1 MYDKNDESDDELI
14 QEYNEKES
22 HEKLLEIIV
31 ELETTLMAI
40 NYIEGV
46 EGVDGE
52 LTEED
57 ISRYEEWEK
66 KRREKFNPDNYK
78 INTENEDNFDPP
90 KPDEV
95 RAMYKGVGKPAVVWK
110 LKKNGEDIK
119 DVIGGDYEKIHYR
132 DQIYIIADK
141 EREEKDLDPNVVL
154 DNQILRGKFL
164 IIKDVSG
171 KMVNLTAS
179 TIVDLKRE
187 MFDFRV
193 RYVDENYMEIPKEEF
208 DER

>member
-1 MYDKNDESDDELI
+1 MYDKNDELDDELME
-14 QEYNEKES
+14 EYDEKES

-90 KPDEV
+90 KTDEV

-119 DVIGGDYEKIHYR
+119 DVIGGEYEKIHYR

-154 DNQILRGKFL
+154 NNQILRGKFL